1 MYLSRLQLYGFKSFA
16 QKTKLDFSE
25 GITCVIGPNGSGK
38 SNIVD
43 AIRWVLGEQRVSTLR
58 SDKME
63 NVIFNGTKNRK
74 PVGMAEIS
82 ITIENNKNIL
92 NTEFDEVVIS
102 RRLYRSGD
110 SQYLINKTPVRL
122 KDVLNLFMDTGL
134 GANSYSVIELK
145 MIESILSENKSERRQ
160 LFEEAA
166 GIVKYKIRRK
176 SALRKLDATKTD
188 LNRVN
193 DIIIEVEKTVNSLS
207 RQVGKARRYLSYTE
221 ELKKNEIDL
230 ACYRYHTLFDEIK
243 PLQLQ
248 LKEISQIKEESYH
261 QITLE
266 EALLE
271 EYKREMIKIE
281 QGLQNIHDELRHKDN
296 EIAALDQQ
304 EAISVTKSEEMI
316 KTRERYKGD
325 IENFREKIK
334 LIEENILQYQEELN
348 DFYQKKEVV
357 EQEYKSINDERSAEI
372 EQLQKEK
379 NEIEQLNGKFRSALH
394 ELSTLKEDLKL
405 KESHLQF
412 KNEQKNNLTE
422 RSGSASSQIGEM
434 NKEIQKL
441 ELQRSQTEAKKN
453 TFVAKLEDL
462 EKQRNK
468 AFTEKEEAVKKQ
480 QNLFNEYEQIKSK
493 KEFFEQIIS
502 KHEGYSSGIQYILS
516 SSEQFPGV
524 HGTLGDLISTDEKYN
539 DAVETVLGEAVNFLV
554 VDNLKTAENIINTL
568 KREKKGRITMLP
580 LDRINNIEAI
590 APFSVSGTAKA
601 LREIIKT
608 SNAYQKIIDILL
620 GDIFLVD
627 NLAQALEYSQKN
639 PQLRFITLAG
649 ETVNFNREISGGEK
663 SKKEISL
670 IGRKDQ
676 LKKFIEKLKSLKTES
691 DKVTLQIDKLNS
703 ELAALNESYDA
714 LKADIEKLNS
724 NLWELEKTENQKK
737 YEINKHNSE
746 QEQNRILLESIELE
760 ITRLQKEI
768 ESLQKNVDI
777 KQTAIDELEKEV
789 IQRTNE
795 YEIKSE
801 TLQALMEDVQ
811 RISLNVTNLNNQ
823 ITIRQRDI
831 DRSKNNI
838 NELKNDIG
846 KRENEIKQIS
856 DFLVELKENSQK
868 RKEEKVVI
876 WEQRD
881 KKEDEKNSIEKG
893 YQELKDKILVLEKE
907 VKTYRRQHDSS
918 IERSRTLE
926 LKINENK
933 YKAESIKE
941 FIFKEYSQDIESL
954 IPYQGL
960 NEQEVNEKIDLLKTR
975 IKNLG
980 AVNPLAVSEYDKEKE
995 RLDFLTKQRDDLLK
1009 AETSLL
1015 ETIDKIN
1022 KTARSQ
1028 FTETFSAIKENFEKV
1043 FGSFFENGA
1052 GTLELDTSDDPLE
1065 ADININVRTKGK
1077 QLQTLNLLSGGEKTL
1092 TAISLLFSIYLVK
1105 PSPFCILDEVDAP
1118 LDDVNILRFT
1128 DALKS
1133 FSNNTQFIV
1142 ITHNKRTMEAAS
1154 SLYGVTMEEE
1164 GISKLV
1170 SVKFN

>member
-74 PVGMAEIS
+74 AVGMAEIS

-176 SALRKLDATKTD
+176 SALRKLEATKND

-193 DIIIEVEKTVNSLS
+193 DIISEVEKTVNSLS
-207 RQVGKARRYLSYTE
+207 RQVGKARRYLNYTE

-281 QGLQNIHDELRHKDN
+281 QKLQSIHEELRQKDN
-296 EIAALDQQ
+296 EIASLDQE
-304 EAISVTKSEEMI
+304 EAVSLTKSEEMV
-316 KTRERYKGD
+316 KTRERYKSD
-325 IENFREKIK
+325 IENFRKKIK

-348 DFYQKKEVV
+348 EFYQKKEEV
-357 EQEYKSINDERSAEI
+357 EKEYKSINDERSAEL

-379 NEIEQLNGKFRSALH
+379 NEIEQLNGKFRNALH
-394 ELSTLKEDLKL
+394 ELSSFKEDLRL
-405 KESHLQF
+405 KESRLQF
-412 KNEQKNNLTE
+412 KNEQKNNLLQQL
-422 RSGSASSQIGEM
+422 GNALSQIKTM
-434 NKEIQKL
+434 NETLQKI
-441 ELQRSQTEAKKN
+441 ELQRSQTEAKK
-453 TFVAKLEDL
+453 TDL
-462 EKQRNK
+462 TKKVDTLIEKRDTML
-468 AFTEKEEAVKKQ
+468 TEKDKSLIKQ
-480 QNLFNEYEQIKSK
+480 QSLFNEYEQIKSK

-516 SSEQFPGV
+516 KTVQFGGV
-524 HGTLGDLISTDEKYN
+524 RGTLGDLISTDEKYTE
-539 DAVETVLGEAVNFLV
+539 AVENVLGEAVNYLV
-554 VDNLKTAENIINTL
+554 VDNLKTAEDIISTL
-568 KREKKGRITMLP
+568 KSEKRGRITMLP
-580 LDRINNIEAI
+580 LDRLNAI
-590 APFSVSGTAKA
+590 KTSAPLNVSGAARA
-601 LREIIKT
+601 LREIIH
-608 SNAYQKIIDILL
+608 ADGVYQKIIDILL
-620 GDIFLVD
+620 GDVFLVE
-627 NLAQALEYSQKN
+627 NLSQALQYSQN
-639 PQLRFITLAG
+639 YPQLRFITMGG

-663 SKKEISL
+663 VKKEISL

-676 LKKFIEKLKSLKTES
+676 LKKYVAKLHSLKKDS
-691 DKVTLQIDKLNS
+691 DEISRQIDKLNS
-703 ELAALNESYDA
+703 DLSTINGEYEKYTTEL
-714 LKADIEKLNS
+714 EKLNAA
-724 NLWELEKTENQKK
+724 LWDLEKTENQKK
-737 YEINKHNSE
+737 YEIDKHISE
-746 QEQNRILLESIELE
+746 QEQNKIQLESIELE
-760 ITRLQKEI
+760 TARLEKEI
-768 ESLQKNVDI
+768 ESLQTNVNG

-789 IQRTNE
+789 IKRTNE
-795 YEIKSE
+795 YELKNES
-801 TLQALMEDVQ
+801 LQALMEDVQ
-811 RISLNVTNLNNQ
+811 RLNLNVTNLNNQ
-823 ITIRQRDI
+823 VTIRQRDI

-838 NELKNDIG
+838 NELKNDIE
-846 KRENEIKQIS
+846 KRENEIEQIS
-856 DFLVELKENSQK
+856 NFLVELKEKSKK
-868 RKEEKVVI
+868 RKEKKVVI

-881 KKEDEKNSIEKG
+881 KKEDEKNSIEKN

-918 IERSRTLE
+918 IERSRALE

-941 FIFKEYSQDIESL
+941 FILKEYSQDIESL
-954 IPYQGL
+954 IPFQGL
-960 NEQEVNEKIDLLKTR
+960 NEQEMSEKIDLLKTR

-1022 KTARSQ
+1022 KTARKQ
-1028 FTETFSAIKENFEKV
+1028 FTETFEAIKENFEKV

-1052 GTLELDTSDDPLE
+1052 GTLELDSSTDPLE

-1128 DALKS
+1128 EALKS

-1164 GISKLV
+1164 GVSKLV

>member
-1 MYLSRLQLYGFKSFA
+1 MYLSRLQLLGFKSFA

-43 AIRWVLGEQRVSTLR
+43 AIRWVLGEQRASTLR

-74 PVGMAEIS
+74 PIGMAEIS
-82 ITIENNKNIL
+82 ITIENNKKIL

-110 SQYLINKTPVRL
+110 SQYLINKSPVRL

-145 MIESILSENKSERRQ
+145 MIESILSENKYERRL

-176 SALRKLDATKTD
+176 SALRKLDSTKID

-230 ACYRYHTLFDEIK
+230 SCYRFNTLYDEIK

-248 LKEISQIKEESYH
+248 LKEISQIKENSYH

-271 EYKREMIKIE
+271 EYKREMIKTE
-281 QGLQNIHDELRHKDN
+281 QTLQNLHDELRIKDN
-296 EIAALDQQ
+296 EIAKIDQDS
-304 EAISVTKSEEMI
+304 AISTTKSEEMV
-316 KTRERYKGD
+316 KTRERYKTD
-325 IENFREKIK
+325 IENFRKKIK
-334 LIEENILQYQEELN
+334 LIEENILQYQDELN
-348 DFYQKKEVV
+348 EFYQKNEEV
-357 EQEYKSINDERSAEI
+357 EKEYKSINDERSTEI
-372 EQLQKEK
+372 NQLQKEK
-379 NEIEQLNGKFRSALH
+379 SIIEQLNSKFRAALH
-394 ELSTLKEDLKL
+394 ELSSIKEDLKL
-405 KESHLQF
+405 KESRLQF
-412 KNEQKNNLTE
+412 KNEQKTGLTNNLKN
-422 RSGSASSQIGEM
+422 SSNHLIYI
-434 NKEIQKL
+434 NKDIQKI
-441 ELQRSQTEAKKN
+441 ELKKSQFESKKN
-453 TFVAKLEDL
+453 SITFKLDKIKQERDIVQL
-462 EKQRNK
+462 EKET
-468 AFTEKEEAVKKQ
+468 FSKKTQ
-480 QNLFNEYEQIKSK
+480 KLFNEFEQVKSK

-502 KHEGYSSGIQYILS
+502 KHEGYSTGIQYIMS
-516 SSEQFPGV
+516 STDMFPGV
-524 HGTLGDLISTDEKYN
+524 HGTLSELISTDEKYKN
-539 DAVETVLGEAVNFLV
+539 AIEIALGEAVSFLI
-554 VDNLKTAENIINTL
+554 VDDLKAAEKLIEAV
-568 KREKKGRITMLP
+568 KRRKKGRITMLP
-580 LDRINNIEAI
+580 LDKINKIKPSSLPHISEHELQ
-590 APFSVSGTAKA
+590 VSQ
-601 LREIIKT
+601 IIKT
-608 SNAYQKIIDILL
+608 KPAYQKIINILF

-627 NLAQALEYSQKN
+627 DLQKALKYSEKY
-639 PQLRFITLAG
+639 PQLRFITLTG
-649 ETVNFNREISGGEK
+649 ETVNLNREISGGEK
-663 SKKEISL
+663 GEKEVSL

-676 LKKFIEKLKSLKTES
+676 LKKYITKLSSLKIES
-691 DKVTLQIDKLNS
+691 DKISVEIITLDSRIESYNENSDRYKQSLDKLNS
-703 ELAALNESYDA
+703 D
-714 LKADIEKLNS
+714 
-724 NLWELEKTENQKK
+724 LWELEKTENQKK
-737 YEINKHNSE
+737 YEIEKHISE
-746 QEQNRILLESIELE
+746 REQNEIQKESIEFE
-760 ITRLQKEI
+760 IARLQKEI
-768 ESLQKNVDI
+768 NTIRDNVTFN
-777 KQTAIDELEKEV
+777 QSSIDKLEKEV
-789 IQRTNE
+789 INRTNE
-795 YEIKSE
+795 YELKSE

-811 RISLNVTNLNNQ
+811 RVSLNVTNLNNQ
-823 ITIRQRDI
+823 IAIRQRDI
-831 DRSKNNI
+831 DRSNSNI
-838 NELKNDIG
+838 NELKMDIH
-846 KRENEIKQIS
+846 KREDEIKQIS
-856 DFLVELKENSQK
+856 DTLIEIKEKSRK
-868 RKEEKVVI
+868 RKEEKIVI
-876 WEQRD
+876 WELRD
-881 KKEDEKNSIEKG
+881 KKEDEKNTIEKN

-907 VKTYRRQHDSS
+907 VKTYRKQHDSS
-918 IERSRTLE
+918 IERSRSLE
-926 LKINENK
+926 LKINENM
-933 YKAESIKE
+933 YKAESVKE
-941 FIFKEYSQDIESL
+941 YILKEYSQDIESL

-960 NEQEVNEKIDLLKTR
+960 NEQEVNEKIDLLKNR

-980 AVNPLAVSEYDKEKE
+980 AVNPLAVSEYEKEKE
-995 RLDFLTKQRDDLLK
+995 RFDFLTKQRDDLLK
-1009 AETSLL
+1009 AEISLL

-1022 KTARSQ
+1022 ITARKQ

-1043 FGSFFENGA
+1043 FNSFFENGE
-1052 GTLELDTSDDPLE
+1052 GTLMLDTSIDPLE

-1133 FSNNTQFIV
+1133 FSNNTQFII

-1154 SLYGVTMEEE
+1154 TLYGVTMEEE